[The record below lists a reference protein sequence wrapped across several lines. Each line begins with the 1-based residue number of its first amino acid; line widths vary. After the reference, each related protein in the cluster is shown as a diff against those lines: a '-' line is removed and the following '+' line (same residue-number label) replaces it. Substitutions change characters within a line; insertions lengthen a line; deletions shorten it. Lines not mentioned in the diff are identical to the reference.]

1 MKKAISALLCAGL
14 IATVLTACSGADTFS
29 DKERLSDD
37 AERSSDIEVTYNYSD
52 GAVTPPTEYNSYSS
66 EVSDFELK
74 LFRNYYKNNSDKKS
88 FVFAPAN
95 TALTLGLIA
104 NGAAKQ
110 SQTNIINALG
120 DELVLDSTNQCSS
133 YFQSRLKAFCTDGSE
148 DKEKQ
153 EKQKNTEKAYFKLNQ
168 SCFFNDTVD
177 IRKNFLTSNA
187 NYYGADIFRFVFS
200 DENAVK
206 KVNSVLGE
214 NAVTALDS
222 SDNLLCISS
231 SDVYDEWLS
240 AYEKDAVAD
249 GIFYSEG
256 GEKTVKYMTS
266 VENYIHTDKAQGI
279 IKYMRNTP
287 VKFAV
292 IMPNEDTSLESYISS
307 LTYLEYSDLLES
319 FNITTLT
326 NASVPEFS
334 IKSDGTPVSL
344 KAELDACGLADL
356 FTEDINLSNITLSD
370 DLFVNDISEI
380 QPSITVNSSG
390 IGGSESVKSTV
401 SANVL
406 KSESKAADSTL
417 KFDRPFIFMLIDN
430 ESNIPLYIGTVD
442 F

>member
-1 MKKAISALLCAGL
+1 MKKTISALLCAGL
-14 IATVLTACSGADTFS
+14 LAVTLTACSNSDSFS
-29 DKERLSDD
+29 DKENLSDD
-37 AERSSDIEVTYNYSD
+37 SKRSTDIEITYNYSD

-66 EVSDFELK
+66 EVSDFELR
-74 LFRNYYKNNSDKKS
+74 LFRNYYKNNADKKS
-88 FVFAPAN
+88 FVFSPAN
-95 TALTLGLIA
+95 TTLTLGLIA

-120 DELVLDSTNQCSS
+120 DELVLDSANQCSS
-133 YFQSRLKAFCTDGSE
+133 YFQSRLKAFCSDGTNTDKDGKSS
-148 DKEKQ
+148 
-153 EKQKNTEKAYFKLNQ
+153 EKAYIKLNQ
-168 SCFFNDTVD
+168 NYFFNDTVD

-187 NYYGADIFRFVFS
+187 DYYGADIFRFVFS

-214 NAVTALDS
+214 NAVTALDN
-222 SDNLLCISS
+222 SDNLLCVSS

-240 AYEKDAVAD
+240 AYEKDAVSD
-249 GIFYSEG
+249 GTFYSES

-266 VENYIHTDKAQGI
+266 AENYIHTDKAQGI

-319 FNITTLT
+319 FNITSLT

-334 IKSDGTPVSL
+334 IKSDGAPVSL
-344 KAELDACGLADL
+344 KTELEACGLADM
-356 FTEDINLSNITLSD
+356 FTDEINLSNITLSD

-406 KSESKAADSTL
+406 KSESKTADGTL
-417 KFDRPFIFMLIDN
+417 KFERPFIFILIDN